1 MGLTFAKSEW
11 QQTRSLEGRGSPVRG
26 LVSWSRSQASI
37 AARSYTCQCIGRC
50 VGQGMRLGIGS
61 PIAWRSWCCKK
72 KMGVVLGP
80 WGMNDERIISTP
92 THIRDSESP
101 LISQFHGV
109 VWRMF
114 QRHYAIMPLLALAP
128 SPDAGSLPLLH
139 MIMKLVCVFSLAWPS
154 TVLTGSF
161 MFSNVIGHSQSWS
174 PAWEDF
180 WIRLVSL
187 NLPWITWELPPPL
200 CIDIYWWN
208 LTILHF
214 PTTLSKNSIQ
224 AIPLPDSLFLI

>member
-80 WGMNDERIISTP
+80 WDMNDERIISTP
-92 THIRDSESP
+92 THIRVPTDFPVPWCSVKNVSKTLRYHASLGVGAQPRCRKPVIVTLAHDNEAS
-101 LISQFHGV
+101 LCILSCLTIDGADGV
-109 VWRMF
+109 VHVF
-114 QRHYAIMPLLALAP
+114 QCYWAFPVLIA
-128 SPDAGSLPLLH
+128 SLRRFL
-139 MIMKLVCVFSLAWPS
+139 
-154 TVLTGSF
+154 
-161 MFSNVIGHSQSWS
+161 
-174 PAWEDF
+174 
-180 WIRLVSL
+180 
-187 NLPWITWELPPPL
+187 
-200 CIDIYWWN
+200 
-208 LTILHF
+208 
-214 PTTLSKNSIQ
+214 NSIGKLEF
-224 AIPLPDSLFLI
+224 ALNHLRTPPSLYI